1 MDIKKLN
8 YLFENGMLPQ
18 EFNYDIS
25 KPEIVDWSK
34 VQYNTFYKSHEYH
47 IGKFPY
53 GFENL
58 PSADRIIENIILN
71 AKSPLEEISAR
82 QESIFSIE
90 DINESSV
97 SPPPNAR

>member
-34 VQYNTFYKSHEYH
+34 VQYNTFYKSQEYH
-47 IGKFPY
+47 VGKFPN
-53 GFENL
+53 GFQNL
-58 PSADRIIENIILN
+58 PGYDKIINNIILN
-71 AKSPLEEISAR
+71 AKSPLEEIITR
-82 QESIFSIE
+82 QNIIYVE
-90 DINESSV
+90 DINEGNSS
-97 SPPPNAR
+97 STR